1 MSKDKA
7 RRERAALRPGARP
20 ARKRFL
26 QATAVVGAGL
36 AVGGPVARAGLAAA
50 APTARPAVELPAA
63 AACNESVQD
72 LVDTALVAERL
83 AVTFYH
89 AGLSERAIL
98 RDKRIAGSSA
108 NPNAVARD
116 GDPGNVAYLQAAL
129 DQEDKHAHLLQG
141 LGARTAHARF
151 YFPAATF
158 EELGYTTH
166 PGTFLWVLDHLETAF
181 IGAYLAA
188 AARFDVL
195 GRGDL
200 ALLAMRI
207 LGVESEHRA
216 LYRVIAGDEPANNVT
231 VEVSSFACVGDV
243 ATALRPFLTGEGLP
257 GGGVARALPTQAQIA
272 RAVGRNKSGY

>member
-1 MSKDKA
+1 MSEHSAESAEDN
-7 RRERAALRPGARP
+7 RAPLRPGARP

-36 AVGGPVARAGLAAA
+36 VLAGAGAGRAAA
-50 APTARPAVELPAA
+50 ATPPAA
-63 AACNESVQD
+63 ACSESVRD
-72 LVDTALVAERL
+72 ILDTALIAERL

-89 AGLSERAIL
+89 AGLSERPIL
-98 RDKRIAGSSA
+98 RDKRVAGSSA

-116 GDPGNVAYLQAAL
+116 GDPGNVASLQAAL
-129 DQEDKHAHLLQG
+129 DQEDTHARLLHR
-141 LGARTAHARF
+141 LGVTSPYTRF

-158 EELGYTTH
+158 EKLGYTTH

-181 IGAYLAA
+181 IGTYLAA

-195 GRGDL
+195 GRDDL

-216 LYRVIAGDEPANNVT
+216 LCRVIAEDEPANNVT
-231 VEVSSFACVGDV
+231 VEVSSFACVSD
-243 ATALRPFLTGEGLP
+243 AAAALRPFLTGEGLP
-257 GGGVARALPTQAQIA
+257 GGGVARPLPTPAQIA
-272 RAVGRNKSGY
+272 RAVGRHKSGY

>member
-1 MSKDKA
+1 MSENSADSA
-7 RRERAALRPGARP
+7 EGNCALLRREARP

-26 QATAVVGAGL
+26 RATAVAGAGL
-36 AVGGPVARAGLAAA
+36 VLAGAGTGRAVAAT
-50 APTARPAVELPAA
+50 PPA
-63 AACNESVQD
+63 AACNESVRD
-72 LVDTALVAERL
+72 ILDTALIAERL

-89 AGLSERAIL
+89 AGLSERPIL
-98 RDKRIAGSSA
+98 RDKRVAGSSA

-129 DQEDKHAHLLQG
+129 DQEDTHAHLLQG
-141 LGARTAHARF
+141 LGATAAYTRF

-158 EELGYTTH
+158 EKLGYTTH

-188 AARFDVL
+188 AARFDIL
-195 GRGDL
+195 GRDDL

-231 VEVSSFACVGDV
+231 VEVSSFACVGD
-243 ATALRPFLTGEGLP
+243 AAAALRPFLTGEGLP
-257 GGGVARALPTQAQIA
+257 GGGVARPLPTPAQIA
-272 RAVGRNKSGY
+272 RAVGRHKSGY